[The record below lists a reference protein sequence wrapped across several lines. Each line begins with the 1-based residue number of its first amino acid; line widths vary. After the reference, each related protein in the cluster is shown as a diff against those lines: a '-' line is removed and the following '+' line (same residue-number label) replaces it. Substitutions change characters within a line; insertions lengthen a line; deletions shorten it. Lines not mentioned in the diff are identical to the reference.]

1 MSSRLC
7 FILDRPS
14 QSPAPPRAAST
25 RALGAARLLTGTMCV
40 VLPYPPVVRLAF
52 LTSLQ
57 PNEGIQTS
65 DQTFGD
71 KNNAALVVR
80 LMLALSDYVLTAW
93 IDVVAYQES
102 RSGRPWIQV

>member
-1 MSSRLC
+1 M
-7 FILDRPS
+7 
-14 QSPAPPRAAST
+14 
-25 RALGAARLLTGTMCV
+25 
-40 VLPYPPVVRLAF
+40 LAF
-52 LTSLQ
+52 LTLLQ

-65 DQTFGD
+65 DQTFED